1 MNKFATALSARTEAR
16 VSRTTTRFAPD
27 GGLAL
32 ANFVRSFELNS
43 NITPRRRLE
52 VCSGDPASPFDGK
65 HRNLTTG
72 TFNQV
77 VKDRI
82 AFPPER
88 RVFSPTRSR
97 YESSRPR
104 NLLKISSW
112 LLACQLLE
120 FTGFPHRAVG
130 RERRAASNGAHCFSR
145 SRTHLPSHSSAES
158 GQKLT
163 ISARAETE
171 DVLLRKDQ
179 LEVLAKNA

>member
-1 MNKFATALSARTEAR
+1 MSLEQPKDRSPLTARRLLLTP
-16 VSRTTTRFAPD
+16 TRFTPD

-88 RVFSPTRSR
+88 RVFSPAGSR

-104 NLLKISSW
+104 NLLKYRSGCWPVNCLNSQDFHKMAISS
-112 LLACQLLE
+112 Q
-120 FTGFPHRAVG
+120 P
-130 RERRAASNGAHCFSR
+130 
-145 SRTHLPSHSSAES
+145 
-158 GQKLT
+158 
-163 ISARAETE
+163 SARNPSVQPNSRLPG
-171 DVLLRKDQ
+171 VLP
-179 LEVLAKNA
+179 ES

>member
-1 MNKFATALSARTEAR
+1 MPDPH
-16 VSRTTTRFAPD
+16 VTTRFAPD

-88 RVFSPTRSR
+88 RVFSPAGSR

-120 FTGFPHRAVG
+120 FTGFPQNSSQLSAVSHQQETLQPSPTRDS
-130 RERRAASNGAHCFSR
+130 REFF
-145 SRTHLPSHSSAES
+145 PES
-158 GQKLT
+158 
-163 ISARAETE
+163 
-171 DVLLRKDQ
+171 
-179 LEVLAKNA
+179 

>member
-1 MNKFATALSARTEAR
+1 MPDPH
-16 VSRTTTRFAPD
+16 VTTRFAPD

-88 RVFSPTRSR
+88 RVFSPVQSC
-97 YESSRPR
+97 YESNSVCPR
-104 NLLKISSW
+104 NLIKISFCPRPSQSRRMHRISTI
-112 LLACQLLE
+112 QLSAISFQLSAISQNRPAHQHLE
-120 FTGFPHRAVG
+120 
-130 RERRAASNGAHCFSR
+130 
-145 SRTHLPSHSSAES
+145 
-158 GQKLT
+158 
-163 ISARAETE
+163 
-171 DVLLRKDQ
+171 
-179 LEVLAKNA
+179 

>member
-1 MNKFATALSARTEAR
+1 MSFEQPKDRSPLTARRLLLTP
-16 VSRTTTRFAPD
+16 TRFTPD

-43 NITPRRRLE
+43 NITPHRRLE

-88 RVFSPTRSR
+88 RVFSPAGSR

-104 NLLKISSW
+104 NLLKISFW
-112 LLACQLLE
+112 LLACQLPE
-120 FTGFPHRAVG
+120 FTRFPQNSYQLSAI
-130 RERRAASNGAHCFSR
+130 SKKPFSP
-145 SRTHLPSHSSAES
+145 TQLATPGSSS
-158 GQKLT
+158 
-163 ISARAETE
+163 
-171 DVLLRKDQ
+171 
-179 LEVLAKNA
+179 